1 LISVAAPL
9 SQCWTKATDA
19 EPGPPRYSANW
30 ALARRARF
38 KSYPDRI
45 ECGDWVI
52 PATDVRDAVLYEA
65 RQWFI
70 PVYVLAVS
78 TERRTWQ
85 FGFNPWCKVAAHLPF
100 AFRRERVRLRHSA
113 FSLAVRALLVA
124 YLAFVLWRFLRGR

>member
-1 LISVAAPL
+1 MTDPIY
-9 SQCWTKATDA
+9 QCWTKATDA
-19 EPGPPRYSANW
+19 ESGAPRYSANW

-38 KSYPDRI
+38 RIYPERI

-52 PATDVRDAVLYEA
+52 PAGEVREAVLYEA

-70 PVYVLAVS
+70 PVYVLALS

-100 AFRRERVRLRHSA
+100 AFRRERVRLRYSP
-113 FSLAVRALLVA
+113 FSIAVRVLLVG
-124 YLAFVLWRFLRGR
+124 YLAFLLWRFVRGR